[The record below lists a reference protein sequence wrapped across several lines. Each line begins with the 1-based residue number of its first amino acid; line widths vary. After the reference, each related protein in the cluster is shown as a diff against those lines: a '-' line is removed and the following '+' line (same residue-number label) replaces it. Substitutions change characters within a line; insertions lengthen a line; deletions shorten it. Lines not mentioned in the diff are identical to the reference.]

1 MKLIR
6 KQVTAGEETAFTFD
20 RHGYSFLIKNFTS
33 GSIFVSDTQGATE
46 TARIESKHGQEFS
59 VNDFKNE
66 SINTVYVTA
75 EFDGEVEVQC
85 TAYL

>member
-6 KQVTAGEETAFTFD
+6 KQVVAGEETAFTFD
-20 RHGYSFLIKNFTS
+20 RHGYSFLIKNFTA
-33 GSIFVSDTQGATE
+33 GSIFVSDTHGTTE

-59 VNDFKNE
+59 VNEFKNE
-66 SINTVYVTA
+66 SIDTVYITA
-75 EFDGEVEVQC
+75 EIDGEVEVQC